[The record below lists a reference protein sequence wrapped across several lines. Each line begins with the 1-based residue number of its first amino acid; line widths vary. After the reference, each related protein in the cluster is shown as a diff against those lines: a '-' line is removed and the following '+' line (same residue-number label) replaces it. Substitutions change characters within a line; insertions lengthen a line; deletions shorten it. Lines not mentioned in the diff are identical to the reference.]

1 MPNRPRLKRE
11 GSKLPGLAAV
21 ALFVVLAAIFATSR
35 FGDPAGLGDGSITA
49 SIGYALF
56 NLGDL
61 AAHETEGFLVAFI
74 VVAVV
79 LDAAL
84 DGSIMLAK
92 REEESPFR
100 ELSRRVRADGGRDRR
115 SGSDRDPV
123 SDAGRDDRRRE
134 DGGGGDDIE
143 NETGDGNGGET

>member
-1 MPNRPRLKRE
+1 MPTRPQLKRE

-21 ALFVVLAAIFATSR
+21 ALFVVLAVIFVRAQ
-35 FGDPAGLGDGSITA
+35 FGDPAGIGEGSVTA

-61 AAHETEGFLVAFI
+61 AAHETEEFLVAFL

-92 REEESPFR
+92 PEGESPFR
-100 ELSRRVRADGGRDRR
+100 VPDVRERVRADGGRDGSSPRSAGGREDGERR
-115 SGSDRDPV
+115 GDR
-123 SDAGRDDRRRE
+123 RDDRDHDHDPAE
-134 DGGGGDDIE
+134 DGGGS
-143 NETGDGNGGET
+143 

>member
-1 MPNRPRLKRE
+1 MPTRPQLKRE

-21 ALFVVLAAIFATSR
+21 ALFVVLAAIFVRAQ
-35 FGDPAGLGDGSITA
+35 FGDPAGLGEGSVTA

-56 NLGDL
+56 NLGEL
-61 AAHETEGFLVAFI
+61 AAHETEEFLVAFI

-92 REEESPFR
+92 PEEGSPFR
-100 ELSRRVRADGGRDRR
+100 VSDVRERVRADGGRDRPSQR
-115 SGSDRDPV
+115 SGADREDGERHG
-123 SDAGRDDRRRE
+123 DQRDHDHDSVAE
-134 DGGGGDDIE
+134 DGGGS
-143 NETGDGNGGET
+143 